1 MGKSSNLLVQF
12 VVVVVTVVVFIAG
25 VRGESGDKPT
35 TVCNVKVSDLA
46 QCLPAISGQSPP
58 PPTKGCCKVM
68 HKVDLKCLCNYK
80 KELIKYG
87 VNPGAAMTLPKKCG
101 LKSPKECTAK
111 F

>member
-1 MGKSSNLLVQF
+1 MGNSSNVLVQF
-12 VVVVVTVVVFIAG
+12 VVVAMVVVFIAG
-25 VRGESGDKPT
+25 VRGDKPAV
-35 TVCNVKVSDLA
+35 VCNVKVTDLA